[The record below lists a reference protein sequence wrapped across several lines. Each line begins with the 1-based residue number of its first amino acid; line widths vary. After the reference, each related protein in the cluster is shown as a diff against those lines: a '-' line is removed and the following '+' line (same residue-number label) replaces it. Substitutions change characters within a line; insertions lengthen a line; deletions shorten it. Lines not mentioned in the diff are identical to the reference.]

1 MLFVGPPTI
10 TTHPTNKV
18 VNASVGTTLNCKAT
32 SGSIK
37 QIQYTWEVSSADREQ
52 WIGIPFSNG
61 ETLVVRNLLYSE
73 KYRCIASN
81 DAGSTTSNTSTVILM
96 GKLLINHG
104 IMFSNLYIE
113 IITQPLDSTVI
124 ALEDATLTCLSSI
137 DDATYLWYR
146 IGDGVPTRSIGQDNS
161 TLIIPEVT
169 PYDEGMYYCMA
180 RKEEITVESNRAVL
194 SVNGRQFKL
203 L

>member
-1 MLFVGPPTI
+1 M
-10 TTHPTNKV
+10 
-18 VNASVGTTLNCKAT
+18 
-32 SGSIK
+32 
-37 QIQYTWEVSSADREQ
+37 
-52 WIGIPFSNG
+52 
-61 ETLVVRNLLYSE
+61 
-73 KYRCIASN
+73 
-81 DAGSTTSNTSTVILM
+81 
-96 GKLLINHG
+96 
-104 IMFSNLYIE
+104 
-113 IITQPLDSTVI
+113 
-124 ALEDATLTCLSSI
+124 EDATLTCLSSV

-180 RKEEITVESNRAVL
+180 RKEEITVESSRAVL